1 MEPNFADRLT
11 EELLKLPDS
20 PIEATVYCFTGV
32 LQADSVISHHTLLG
46 HCGIVFGNDVDS
58 SIA

>member
-20 PIEATVYCFTGV
+20 PIGATVYCFTGFF
-32 LQADSVISHHTLLG
+32 QADSVISHPTLLG
-46 HCGIVFGNDVDS
+46 HCGILFGNDADS
-58 SIA
+58 SSA